1 MSAVQGLRER
11 QLTKVGRKV
20 AKLLV
25 VDDELRMRQSLVDL
39 VRLQGYQADT
49 ADSGHTAIQ
58 RLAESTYDL
67 VLLDLFMPDT
77 DGYAVMQHMVEH
89 HPKVAVIVVSGDG
102 TIQAAIRALRSGA
115 YDFLRKPY
123 EPEELFK
130 TIENALGK
138 RRLELENES
147 FQLKLEQSEK
157 WYRYLVDNSPDII
170 YTLDQDGCFRF
181 LSNRVETLLGYDKE
195 ELIGKH
201 YTTIIYDEDIERA
214 KFVFNERRTGS
225 RASADVEVRLKCK
238 EGGALMHF
246 ENRFITI
253 ELNAMGM
260 YVESNSETSPKFVG
274 TYGVAKDITDRKKA
288 EETIYHQAYHDLL
301 TGLPNRLLFRDRLN
315 LAIAQAKRSRQKLSV
330 MFLDLDRFKVVN
342 DSLGHVV
349 GDHLLQSVANR
360 LGKCVREGDTLAR
373 LGGDEFTLL
382 LPQIVHPEAAANTAK
397 KILNVLAR
405 PFFIAGQDHHFS
417 ASIGIAIYPEDGDT
431 VDTLIKN
438 ADIAMYHVKDL
449 GRNNYAFFTQV
460 KNTAYSDRLSLESD
474 LRKAIVNNELELYY
488 QPQVNT
494 STGAVV
500 GMEALIRWNHPLRGL
515 LYPADFIPLAE
526 ETGLIGSIGE
536 WVLHTAC
543 SQSRAWQAA
552 GVPPIRMSVN
562 LSAHQI
568 EQQNFLDKI
577 IQLLRDTGL
586 PSQNLEIEITE
597 SAMMKDIE
605 KTQDKLR
612 ELAGLGVRI
621 SVDDF
626 GTGYSSLSYLKNLPI
641 HSIKIDQSFIRD
653 LSATESETSI
663 VTAMIQIAKGL
674 KLKLIAEGVETD
686 YQLAFLRDNHCEECQ
701 GFLFSRPVN
710 TAEATRI
717 LVANQPL
724 VPLLELMAV
733 NSPMGL

>member
-1 MSAVQGLRER
+1 MQ
-11 QLTKVGRKV
+11 VGSRT
-20 AKLLV
+20 ARLLV
-25 VDDELRMRQSLVDL
+25 VDDEPRMRQSLVDL
-39 VRLQGYQADT
+39 VRLQGYE
-49 ADSGHTAIQ
+49 ADSAENGRVAIQ
-58 RLAESTYDL
+58 RLKEAAYDL
-67 VLLDLFMPDT
+67 VLLDLFMPDI

-89 HPKVAVIVVSGDG
+89 YPKISVIVVSGDS
-102 TIQAAIRALRSGA
+102 TIQAAIHALRNGA

-130 TIENALGK
+130 TVENALNK
-138 RRLELENES
+138 RRLEEENES
-147 FQLKLEQSEK
+147 FQIKLEQSEK

-170 YTLDQDGCFRF
+170 YTLDNGGCFRF
-181 LSNRVETLLGYDKE
+181 LSNRVETLLGYQKD
-195 ELIGKH
+195 ELIGQH
-201 YTTIIYDEDIERA
+201 YTTIIFDEDIECA

-225 RASADVEVRLKCK
+225 RASADVELRLKCK
-238 EGGALMHF
+238 NGGTVVHF

-260 YVESNSETSPKFVG
+260 YVGSNPETNAKFVG
-274 TYGVAKDITDRKKA
+274 TYGVAKDISDRKKA

-301 TGLPNRLLFRDRLN
+301 TGLPNRLLFKDRLN
-315 LAIAQAKRSRQKLSV
+315 LAMAQAKRSRQKLAV

-349 GDHLLQSVANR
+349 GDQLLQSVANR

-382 LPQIVHPEAAANTAK
+382 LPQVVHPEDAANTAK
-397 KILNVLAR
+397 KILSVLGR
-405 PFFIAGQDHHFS
+405 PFFLAGQDHHFS
-417 ASIGIAIYPEDGDT
+417 ASIGIAIYPEDGDS
-431 VDTLIKN
+431 VDGLIKN

-460 KNTAYSDRLSLESD
+460 KNTTYSDRLSLESD
-474 LRKAIVNNELELYY
+474 LRKSVTNNELELYY

-494 STGAVV
+494 TTGAIV

-526 ETGLIGSIGE
+526 ETGLIGAIGE
-536 WVLHTAC
+536 WVLQTAC
-543 SQSRAWQAA
+543 SQSRSWQTA
-552 GVPPIRMSVN
+552 GMLPIRMSVN

-568 EQQNFLDKI
+568 EQQNFLDTMV
-577 IQLLRDTGL
+577 QLLRDTGL
-586 PSQNLEIEITE
+586 PSQHLEIEITE

-612 ELAGLGVRI
+612 QLAGLGVRI
-621 SVDDF
+621 SIDDF

-653 LSATESETSI
+653 ITASESETSI

-686 YQLAFLRDNHCEECQ
+686 YQLAFLRNNHCEECQ

-717 LVANQPL
+717 LRANQPL
-724 VPLLELMAV
+724 
-733 NSPMGL
+733 SPTLQRIAIN

>member
-1 MSAVQGLRER
+1 M
-11 QLTKVGRKV
+11 KV
-20 AKLLV
+20 ANRTVKLLV
-25 VDDELRMRQSLVDL
+25 VDDEPRMRQSLVDL
-39 VRLQGYQADT
+39 VRLKGYDADT
-49 ADSGHTAIQ
+49 ADSGRTAIQ
-58 RLAESTYDL
+58 RLAHTVYDL

-77 DGYAVMQHMVEH
+77 DGYAIMRHMLEH
-89 HPKVAVIVVSGDG
+89 NPKVAVIVVSGDN
-102 TIQAAIRALRSGA
+102 TIQAAIQALRNGA
-115 YDFLRKPY
+115 YDFVRKPY

-130 TIENALGK
+130 TIENALNK

-157 WYRYLVDNSPDII
+157 WYRYIVDNSPDII
-170 YTLDQDGCFRF
+170 YTLDQNGCFRF
-181 LSNRVETLLGYDKE
+181 LNNRVETLLGYRRE

-201 YTTIIYDEDIERA
+201 YTVVIFDEDIERA

-225 RASADVEVRLKCK
+225 RAAADIELRLKCK
-238 EGGALMHF
+238 NGGTVMHF

-260 YVESNSETSPKFVG
+260 YVESSPGTTSKFAG

-301 TGLPNRLLFRDRLN
+301 TGLPNRLLFKDRLN
-315 LAIAQAKRSRQKLSV
+315 LAIAQAKRSRQKLAV

-349 GDHLLQSVANR
+349 GDQLLQSVANR

-382 LPQIVHPEAAANTAK
+382 LPQINHPEDAANTAK
-397 KILNVLAR
+397 KILNVLSR
-405 PFFIAGQDHHFS
+405 PFFIAGLDHHFS
-417 ASIGIAIYPEDGDT
+417 ASIGIAIYPEDGDS
-431 VDTLIKN
+431 VDSLIKN

-449 GRNNYAFFTQV
+449 GRNNYAFFAQV
-460 KNTAYSDRLSLESD
+460 KSTTYSDRLSLESD
-474 LRKAIVNNELELYY
+474 LRKAITNNELELYY

-494 STGAVV
+494 STGAIV
-500 GMEALIRWNHPLRGL
+500 GMEALIRWNHPILGRR
-515 LYPADFIPLAE
+515 YPDDFIKIAE

-536 WVLHTAC
+536 WVLATAC
-543 SQSRAWQAA
+543 TQSRTWQAA
-552 GVPPIRMSVN
+552 GVPPIRMAVN

-568 EQQNFLDKI
+568 EQQNFLDHI
-577 IQLLRDTGL
+577 VQLLRETGL
-586 PSQNLEIEITE
+586 SSQHLEIEITE

-605 KTQDKLR
+605 KTQETLSQ
-612 ELAGLGVRI
+612 LAGLGVRI

-641 HSIKIDQSFIRD
+641 HSIKIDKSFVRD
-653 LSATESETSI
+653 IKPGESEISI

-674 KLKLIAEGVETD
+674 KLKLIAEGVETG
-686 YQLAFLRDNHCEECQ
+686 YQLAFLRSNNCEECQ

-710 TAEATRI
+710 AAEATRI
-717 LVANQPL
+717 LVANRPL
-724 VPLLELMAV
+724 SPAV
-733 NSPMGL
+733 HLVAVS

>member
-1 MSAVQGLRER
+1 MNGYQASGEQLKNMGGKKER
-11 QLTKVGRKV
+11 
-20 AKLLV
+20 LLI
-25 VDDELRMRQSLVDL
+25 VDDEPRMRQSLVDL
-39 VRLQGYQADT
+39 VRLEGYEAD
-49 ADSGHTAIQ
+49 AAENGRAAIQ
-58 RLAESTYDL
+58 HLKETPYDI
-67 VLLDLFMPDT
+67 VLLDLFMPEV
-77 DGYAVMQHMVEH
+77 DGYAVMQHIVEH
-89 HPKVAVIVVSGDG
+89 YPRICVIVVSGDN
-102 TIQAAIRALRSGA
+102 TIQAAIHALRNGA

-123 EPEELFK
+123 QPEELFK
-130 TIENALGK
+130 TIENALSK
-138 RRLELENES
+138 RRLEQENET

-170 YTLDQDGCFRF
+170 YTLDASGCFRF
-181 LSNRVETLLGYDKE
+181 LSNRVETLLGYEKD
-195 ELIGKH
+195 ELIGQH
-201 YTTIIYDEDIERA
+201 YTGIIFEEDIDRA
-214 KFVFNERRTGS
+214 KFIFNERRTGS
-225 RASADVEVRLKCK
+225 RASTDVELRLKCK
-238 EGGALMHF
+238 NGGTVIHF

-253 ELNAMGM
+253 ELNSMGM
-260 YVESNSETSPKFVG
+260 YVESYAETGAKFAG
-274 TYGVAKDITDRKKA
+274 TYGVAKDISDRKKA

-301 TGLPNRLLFRDRLN
+301 TGLPNRLLFKDRLN
-315 LAIAQAKRSRQKLSV
+315 LAMAQAKRSRQKLAV

-349 GDHLLQSVANR
+349 GDQLLQSVANR

-382 LPQIVHPEAAANTAK
+382 LPLVLHQEAAANTAK

-417 ASIGIAIYPEDGDT
+417 ASIGIAIYPDDGDS
-431 VDTLIKN
+431 VDSLIKN

-474 LRKAIVNNELELYY
+474 LRKAITNNELELYY

-494 STGAVV
+494 MTGGIV

-526 ETGLIGSIGE
+526 ETGLVSVIGE
-536 WVLHTAC
+536 WVLQTAC
-543 SQSRAWQAA
+543 IQSRSWQAA
-552 GVPPIRMSVN
+552 GMLPIRMSVN

-568 EQQNFLDKI
+568 EQQNFLEMMV
-577 IQLLRDTGL
+577 QLFKDTGL
-586 PSQNLEIEITE
+586 ASQHLEIEITE

-612 ELAGLGVRI
+612 QLAALGVRI

-653 LSATESETSI
+653 IAAGETETSI

-674 KLKLIAEGVETD
+674 KLRLIAEGVETD
-686 YQLAFLRDNHCEECQ
+686 YQLAFLRSNHCEECQ

-717 LVANQPL
+717 LIADRPL
-724 VPLLELMAV
+724 
-733 NSPMGL
+733 SPMLQRVAIN

>member
-1 MSAVQGLRER
+1 MGGKKE
-11 QLTKVGRKV
+11 
-20 AKLLV
+20 KLLI
-25 VDDELRMRQSLVDL
+25 VDDEPRMRQSLIDL
-39 VRLQGYQADT
+39 VRLKGYEAD
-49 ADSGHTAIQ
+49 AAENGRIAIQ
-58 RLAESTYDL
+58 RLKETPYDL
-67 VLLDLFMPDT
+67 VLLDLFMPEV
-77 DGYAVMQHMVEH
+77 DGYTVMQHMVEH
-89 HPKVAVIVVSGDG
+89 YPRISIIVVSGDN
-102 TIQAAIRALRSGA
+102 TIQAAIHALRNGA

-130 TIENALGK
+130 TIENALAK
-138 RRLELENES
+138 RRLEQENET

-170 YTLDQDGCFRF
+170 YTLDQNGCFRF
-181 LSNRVETLLGYDKE
+181 LSNRVETLLGYEKD
-195 ELIGKH
+195 ELIGEH
-201 YTTIIYDEDIERA
+201 YTAIVFDEDIDRA
-214 KFVFNERRTGS
+214 RFIFNERRTGL
-225 RASADVEVRLKCK
+225 RASADVELRLKCK
-238 EGGALMHF
+238 NSGDVIHF

-260 YVESNSETSPKFVG
+260 YVESRPETSAKFVG
-274 TYGVAKDITDRKKA
+274 TYGVAKDISDRKKA

-301 TGLPNRLLFRDRLN
+301 TGLPNRLLFKDRLN
-315 LAIAQAKRSRQKLSV
+315 LAMAQAKRSRQKLAV

-349 GDHLLQSVANR
+349 GDQLLQSVANR

-382 LPQIVHPEAAANTAK
+382 LPQVVHQEGAANTAK

-417 ASIGIAIYPEDGDT
+417 ASIGIAIYPDDGDS
-431 VDTLIKN
+431 VDSLIKN

-474 LRKAIVNNELELYY
+474 LRKAITNNELELYY

-494 STGAVV
+494 MSGGIV

-526 ETGLIGSIGE
+526 ETGLIGVIGE
-536 WVLHTAC
+536 WVLQTAC
-543 SQSRAWQAA
+543 IQSRSWQAA
-552 GVPPIRMSVN
+552 GMLPIRMSVN

-568 EQQNFLDKI
+568 EQQNFLDTMVD
-577 IQLLRDTGL
+577 LLKDTGL
-586 PSQNLEIEITE
+586 ASQYLEIEITE

-612 ELAGLGVRI
+612 QLAALGVRI

-653 LSATESETSI
+653 IAAGETETSI

-674 KLKLIAEGVETD
+674 KLRLIAEGVETD
-686 YQLAFLRDNHCEECQ
+686 YQLAFLRSNHCEECQ

-717 LVANQPL
+717 LIADQPL
-724 VPLLELMAV
+724 CPVLQRMAV
-733 NSPMGL
+733 N

>member
-1 MSAVQGLRER
+1 MQ
-11 QLTKVGRKV
+11 VGSRT
-20 AKLLV
+20 ARLLV
-25 VDDELRMRQSLVDL
+25 VDDEPRMRQSLVDL
-39 VRLQGYQADT
+39 VRLQGYE
-49 ADSGHTAIQ
+49 ADSAENGRVAIQ
-58 RLAESTYDL
+58 RLKEAAYDL
-67 VLLDLFMPDT
+67 VLLDLFMPDI

-89 HPKVAVIVVSGDG
+89 YPKTSVIVVSGDS
-102 TIQAAIRALRSGA
+102 TIQAAIHALRNGA

-130 TIENALGK
+130 TVENALNK
-138 RRLELENES
+138 RRLEEENES
-147 FQLKLEQSEK
+147 FQIKLEQSEK

-170 YTLDQDGCFRF
+170 YTLDDSGCFRF
-181 LSNRVETLLGYDKE
+181 LSNRVETLLGYQKD
-195 ELIGKH
+195 ELIGQH
-201 YTTIIYDEDIERA
+201 YTTIIFDEDIERA

-225 RASADVEVRLKCK
+225 RASADVELRLKCK
-238 EGGALMHF
+238 NGGTVVHF

-260 YVESNSETSPKFVG
+260 YVGSNPETNAKFVG
-274 TYGVAKDITDRKKA
+274 TYGVAKDISDRKKA

-301 TGLPNRLLFRDRLN
+301 TGLPNRLLFKDRLN
-315 LAIAQAKRSRQKLSV
+315 LAMAQAKRSRQKLAV

-349 GDHLLQSVANR
+349 GDQLLQSVANR

-382 LPQIVHPEAAANTAK
+382 LPQVVHPEDAANTAK
-397 KILNVLAR
+397 KILSVLGR
-405 PFFIAGQDHHFS
+405 PFFLAGQDHHFS
-417 ASIGIAIYPEDGDT
+417 ASIGIAIYPEDGDS
-431 VDTLIKN
+431 VDGLIKN

-460 KNTAYSDRLSLESD
+460 KNTTYSDRLSLESD
-474 LRKAIVNNELELYY
+474 LRKSVTNNELELYY

-494 STGAVV
+494 TTGAIV

-526 ETGLIGSIGE
+526 ETGLIGAIGE
-536 WVLHTAC
+536 WVLQTAC
-543 SQSRAWQAA
+543 SQSRSWQTA
-552 GVPPIRMSVN
+552 GMLPIRMSVN

-568 EQQNFLDKI
+568 EQQNFLDTMV
-577 IQLLRDTGL
+577 QLLRDTGL
-586 PSQNLEIEITE
+586 PSQHLEIEITE

-612 ELAGLGVRI
+612 QLAGLGVRI

-653 LSATESETSI
+653 ITPSESETSI

-686 YQLAFLRDNHCEECQ
+686 YQLAFLRNNHCEECQ

-717 LVANQPL
+717 LRANQPL
-724 VPLLELMAV
+724 
-733 NSPMGL
+733 SPTLQRIAIN

>member
-1 MSAVQGLRER
+1 MNGYQASGGQLKNMGGKKER
-11 QLTKVGRKV
+11 
-20 AKLLV
+20 LLI
-25 VDDELRMRQSLVDL
+25 VDDEPRMRQSLVDL
-39 VRLQGYQADT
+39 VRLEGYDAD
-49 ADSGHTAIQ
+49 AAENGRAAIQ
-58 RLAESTYDL
+58 HLKETPYDI
-67 VLLDLFMPDT
+67 VLLDLFMPEV
-77 DGYAVMQHMVEH
+77 DGYAVMQHIVEH
-89 HPKVAVIVVSGDG
+89 YPRICVIVVSGDN
-102 TIQAAIRALRSGA
+102 TIQAAIHALRNGA

-123 EPEELFK
+123 QPEELFK
-130 TIENALGK
+130 TIENALSK
-138 RRLELENES
+138 RRLEQENET

-170 YTLDQDGCFRF
+170 YTLDASGCFRF
-181 LSNRVETLLGYDKE
+181 LSNRVETLLGYEKD
-195 ELIGKH
+195 ELIGQH
-201 YTTIIYDEDIERA
+201 YTGIIFEEDIDRA
-214 KFVFNERRTGS
+214 KFIFNERRTGS
-225 RASADVEVRLKCK
+225 RASTDVELRLKCK
-238 EGGALMHF
+238 NGGTVIHF

-253 ELNAMGM
+253 ELNSMGM
-260 YVESNSETSPKFVG
+260 YVESHAETGAKFAG
-274 TYGVAKDITDRKKA
+274 TYGVAKDISDRKKA

-301 TGLPNRLLFRDRLN
+301 TGLPNRLLFKDRLN
-315 LAIAQAKRSRQKLSV
+315 LAMAQAKRSRQKLAV

-349 GDHLLQSVANR
+349 GDQLLQSVANR

-382 LPQIVHPEAAANTAK
+382 LPLVLHQEAAANTAQ

-417 ASIGIAIYPEDGDT
+417 ASIGIAIYPDDGDS
-431 VDTLIKN
+431 VDSLIKN

-474 LRKAIVNNELELYY
+474 LRKAIINNELELYY

-494 STGAVV
+494 MTGGIV

-526 ETGLIGSIGE
+526 ETGLVSVIGE
-536 WVLHTAC
+536 WVLQTAC
-543 SQSRAWQAA
+543 IQSRSWQAA
-552 GVPPIRMSVN
+552 GMLPIRMSVN

-568 EQQNFLDKI
+568 EQQNFLEMMV
-577 IQLLRDTGL
+577 QLLKDTGL
-586 PSQNLEIEITE
+586 ASQHLEIEITE

-612 ELAGLGVRI
+612 QLAALGVRI

-653 LSATESETSI
+653 IAAGETETSI

-674 KLKLIAEGVETD
+674 KLRLIAEGVETD
-686 YQLAFLRDNHCEECQ
+686 YQLAFLRSNHCEECQ

-717 LVANQPL
+717 LIADRPL
-724 VPLLELMAV
+724 
-733 NSPMGL
+733 SPMLQRVAIN